1 MCSGV
6 PTMYAYCERYS
17 VSYSSG
23 VSAAIFK
30 KLMFKRVFF
39 LGNFS
44 FGLKLMLKPRTNRG
58 SSVQKVSIMCLFSK
72 VMARNC
78 LLDDNCI
85 VCVSLK
91 RFLLARASAISS
103 SFRRFFLSLFSLYI
117 LWYSFDGDC
126 DCFGEFCN
134 VFPWFTWVVTVNF
147 VIVKLD
153 VCTVPNRYMGRHI
166 KFSYQ
171 SSACVL

>member
-1 MCSGV
+1 
-6 PTMYAYCERYS
+6 
-17 VSYSSG
+17 
-23 VSAAIFK
+23 
-30 KLMFKRVFF
+30 
-39 LGNFS
+39 
-44 FGLKLMLKPRTNRG
+44 
-58 SSVQKVSIMCLFSK
+58 
-72 VMARNC
+72 MARNC
-78 LLDDNCI
+78 LLDDICI

-103 SFRRFFLSLFSLYI
+103 SFRRFFLSLFSLHI
-117 LWYSFDGDC
+117 LLYSFDGGC

-134 VFPWFTWVVTVNF
+134 VFPWFTWVATVNF